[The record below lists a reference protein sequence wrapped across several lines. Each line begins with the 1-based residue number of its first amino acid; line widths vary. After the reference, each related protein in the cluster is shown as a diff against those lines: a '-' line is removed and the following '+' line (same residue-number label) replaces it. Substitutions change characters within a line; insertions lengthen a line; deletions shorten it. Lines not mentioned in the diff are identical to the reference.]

1 MGFQFII
8 FCLLFLACPYASGAW
23 DVSTKQVEINSEP
36 YVTNYGARKIVKELE
51 VSEPYMTNYGG
62 RKIVKEVEISV
73 PYMTNYGARESVK
86 EVEKSE
92 PYMTNYGARKIVKE
106 VEVSEPYMTNYGA
119 RESVEAV
126 EVREPYMTNYGVRES
141 AVEEREPYMTN
152 YGARKSVK
160 EVEVREPYTTNYGAT
175 ESVKEAEKPYMTNY
189 GARKSVKEVKAREP
203 YMTNYGATESV
214 KEAEEPYMTNYGNK
228 EASYITQ
235 YGNKEDIK
243 ETEASYITQYGDK
256 EAEAT
261 YINQYGNKETEAS
274 YITQYGTQGGEN
286 KVQKPVPSA
295 HEHHDHMH
303 AHSSSRNE
311 AHEQGF
317 FTLVDFHK
325 GSTMPLNF
333 PNQDHSPFLPK
344 KTADSLPFSTSQLPH
359 LLQLFSIPRDSRD
372 AKHMAYTLDQCEQKP
387 IKGETKFCATS
398 LESMNDFVHKI
409 IGSGIKFN
417 ILSTTHPPTSTSITQ
432 KYTILE
438 EPKQVIASKMVF
450 CHPVPYPY
458 AVFFC
463 HHFESDTRFFQ
474 VSLGGENGDKVEAVA
489 VCHMDTSDWD
499 SKLSLFRNLGIKASA
514 SSPVCHFFPENHL
527 VWIPFPATATA

>member
-1 MGFQFII
+1 M
-8 FCLLFLACPYASGAW
+8 A
-23 DVSTKQVEINSEP
+23 
-36 YVTNYGARKIVKELE
+36 
-51 VSEPYMTNYGG
+51 NYGG

-141 AVEEREPYMTN
+141 AVEESEPSM
-152 YGARKSVK
+152 
-160 EVEVREPYTTNYGAT
+160 TNYGAT

-256 EAEAT
+256 EAETT

-274 YITQYGTQGGEN
+274 YITQYGKQGGEN

-372 AKHMAYTLDQCEQKP
+372 SKHMAYTLDQCEQKP

-417 ILSTTHPPTSTSITQ
+417 ILSTTHPSTSTSITQ